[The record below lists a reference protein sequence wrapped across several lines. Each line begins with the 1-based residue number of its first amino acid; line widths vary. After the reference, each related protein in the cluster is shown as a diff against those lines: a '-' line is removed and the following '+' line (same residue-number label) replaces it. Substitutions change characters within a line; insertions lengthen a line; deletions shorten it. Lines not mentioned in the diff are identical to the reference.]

1 MSLLV
6 MNIYLINKGLSYV
19 CLNIGY
25 VVSMRNRREVA
36 GDLCFVLFQDHIGTK
51 TIYTKYDK
59 FV

>member
-36 GDLCFVLFQDHIGTK
+36 GDLCFIVFKDHTGTM
-51 TIYTKYDK
+51 IS
-59 FV
+59 